1 MKPRT
6 ATLAP
11 KGELR
16 FFTSA
21 SIEAAAEID
30 SLANSHPWKDEDFN
44 ISVNLGNNGNGRTYF
59 VDDQMVGFAIYYLH
73 PRSVDLLN
81 IAVHPKYQGCGIGSM
96 LLADIVTRLVS
107 GKRSFIRAI
116 VRETRSNSVAMWFA
130 NRGFTDSRLVRNVP
144 YDVNLFCDAFDMRY
158 HVGGGPEKS

>member
-1 MKPRT
+1 MKPRS
-6 ATLAP
+6 ATLTP
-11 KGELR
+11 KGELW

-21 SIEAAAEID
+21 SIEAATEID
-30 SLANSHPWKDEDFN
+30 SLANEHPWKEEDFHITN
-44 ISVNLGNNGNGRTYF
+44 NLGINGSGRSYHI
-59 VDDQMVGFAIYYLH
+59 DDQMVGFAIYYLH
-73 PRSVDLLN
+73 PLSVDLLN

-130 NRGFTDSRLVRNVP
+130 NRGFSDSRLVRNVP
-144 YDVNLFCDAFDMRY
+144 YEFNLFCDAFDMRY
-158 HVGGGPEKS
+158 HVGDAPEKS